1 MPAYPNF
8 IMFEGIDGSGK
19 RTLANAF
26 ANELASRGLGVF
38 NLVHWCTKEKRLPLS
53 EEVAEDILM
62 TTEPTWAWIGIAIR
76 QELIRK
82 GQEHDAFSIAHGY
95 ALDRMILYKR
105 LVVPALEAGKFVIQ
119 ERGVPSSLVYQPL
132 QKNPMSV
139 EEVSA
144 IPGNKIAIENA
155 PGHLVI
161 AKLSAKTAMAR
172 LGGRTGKDDNAIFEK
187 EDFLARAAAEYE
199 ADWFKKMWTER
210 GTQLHYI
217 DCERPIEE
225 TTAAAVALA
234 RKIFTQN

>member
-105 LVVPALEAGKFVIQ
+105 LVVPALEAG
-119 ERGVPSSLVYQPL
+119 
-132 QKNPMSV
+132 
-139 EEVSA
+139 
-144 IPGNKIAIENA
+144 
-155 PGHLVI
+155 
-161 AKLSAKTAMAR
+161 
-172 LGGRTGKDDNAIFEK
+172 
-187 EDFLARAAAEYE
+187 
-199 ADWFKKMWTER
+199 
-210 GTQLHYI
+210 
-217 DCERPIEE
+217 
-225 TTAAAVALA
+225 
-234 RKIFTQN
+234 

>member
-1 MPAYPNF
+1 MKHDRF

-38 NLVHWCTKEKRLPLS
+38 NLVHWCTKEKRIPLA
-53 EEVAEDILM
+53 EEVPEEILM

-82 GQEHDAFSIAHGY
+82 GQEHDSFSIAHGY

-105 LVVPALEAGKFVIQ
+105 LVIPALNAGKFVIQ

-139 EEVSA
+139 EEVGA
-144 IPGNKIAIENA
+144 IPGNKIAIDNA

-161 AKLSAKTAMAR
+161 ARISAKTAMSR

-187 EDFLARAAAEYE
+187 EDFLARAAREYE
-199 ADWFKKMWTER
+199 AEWFKKMWADR
-210 GTQLHYI
+210 GTQIHYI
-217 DCERPIEE
+217 DCERGIKE
-225 TTAAAVALA
+225 TTADAAALA
-234 RKIFTQN
+234 QIIFP